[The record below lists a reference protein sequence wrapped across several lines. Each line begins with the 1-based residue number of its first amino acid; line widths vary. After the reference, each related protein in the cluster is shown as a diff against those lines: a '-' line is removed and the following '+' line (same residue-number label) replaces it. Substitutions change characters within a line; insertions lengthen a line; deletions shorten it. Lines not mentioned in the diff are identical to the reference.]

1 MLWCRCVLSFKM
13 GGRCVL
19 SFKMG
24 FWVCGSR
31 GVRDVHVISCTRV
44 VQIGV
49 ACNRAV
55 NWWDEEV
62 KEVIR
67 VRRKAHARHTSNKTT
82 AGWEEYA
89 IARK

>member
-13 GGRCVL
+13 GGRCAL

-44 VQIGV
+44 VQKGV
-49 ACNRAV
+49 
-55 NWWDEEV
+55 DL
-62 KEVIR
+62 
-67 VRRKAHARHTSNKTT
+67 
-82 AGWEEYA
+82 
-89 IARK
+89 

>member
-24 FWVCGSR
+24 FRVCGSR

-44 VQIGV
+44 VQCFSTFYKIGV
-49 ACNRAV
+49 AVSNPVRTKAV
-55 NWWDEEV
+55 YG
-62 KEVIR
+62 KCKIPKKR
-67 VRRKAHARHTSNKTT
+67 VPIVYTST
-82 AGWEEYA
+82 W
-89 IARK
+89 

>member
-1 MLWCRCVLSFKM
+1 MCIRD
-13 GGRCVL
+13 R
-19 SFKMG
+19 
-24 FWVCGSR
+24 VCGSR